1 MLHLARCD
9 VTSEAKACGLS
20 GRKACRVHR
29 DFQRTIGGIATVRDT
44 GLVLNILT
52 AQEEELTSHV
62 RIWTKKLRSTST
74 GNMQCYTE
82 LLPPST
88 VTHAVTLP
96 FLSPKEEN
104 LVVAKTSLLQVFRLR
119 DVATNAT
126 DDEGNEAIE
135 RKLSLV
141 GEYKLS
147 GTVTALQPI
156 KILHGRTGGDALLI
170 STKDA
175 KLSLVDWDPENHRI
189 NTISIHYYEGEN
201 IPTQPF
207 GPALKDTESI
217 LTVDPSSR
225 CAALK
230 FGQRHLAILP
240 FRQPGDDLADLDVD
254 LDNED
259 KRQPQQNSAG
269 ADAAQTPYKAS
280 FVSTLTQVSP
290 NLTHPV
296 DLAFLHEYRE
306 PTLGILASASQTSS
320 ALLDLRKDILTYT
333 VGTLDLEQRAST
345 VLVVVPNLPSDL
357 WKVIPLSLPVG
368 GALLIGTNEFVH
380 VDQSG
385 KTTAVAVNEFAV
397 KGSDFAMADHSS
409 LGLKLEDCVVEPLNN
424 TAGDLLIVLRDGSLA
439 ILRFTMQGRNV
450 GGMQMVKVAS
460 DNGGFAPESAPSC
473 IAAFKSGEFLLGSDV
488 GDSILLQ
495 SNNPP
500 TTMSRKRSHAQ
511 MAAEDEE
518 AEDEDEDNDAEED
531 DLYGAAPAAAH
542 KLQATS
548 AVAASQPISAYNFQV
563 IDRLPCIGP
572 ISNFCFGKPSQSGVE
587 GLDALASVGR
597 GRGSRLA
604 FLSKHLTPE
613 LGRQNAIDEA
623 KNVWSVGAATE
634 SSDASDMH
642 DNFLFVYD
650 GEHTKAYAR
659 PGGEGEIADDE
670 TASSPY
676 IERTDTEFEREG
688 ETTDIGTLAGRTRI
702 VQCRQTEIRTYDA
715 DLGLSQ
721 IIPMIDEESEE
732 ELKIAHTSFCDPYLL
747 ILRDDSSVQVLQVEK
762 SGDVEPLESGDATLT
777 DSKWLSGCAY
787 SGILTGNQAAV
798 FLLREDGSL
807 HAFSLPDLKP
817 IFTAPNLSH
826 LPPILYT
833 ENTQRRVGARET
845 LAEIIVADIGPTDAS
860 DPYMILRSA
869 TDTFTIY
876 EPFHYPSVTSSD
888 GWHSGLRF
896 RKVPNTQVP
905 KYDMANDDSN
915 RIAPL
920 RTIRVAGYNA
930 VSASGGSPSLI
941 TKHASSLPQVI
952 TLRLDKC
959 KAITPL
965 HVATCARGF
974 AVLDVESNLQEC
986 KLPTDIWFGTGWAA
1000 RKLPLGDPIE
1010 EVRQIAYHEG
1020 RGLYVVATCRLVDFM
1035 FVEEDGRHPEQDDIA
1050 VRPQVPQYTL
1060 HLLSAK
1066 SHRVL
1071 HSMEMPYTET
1081 ITTLKVMQLEAS
1093 ELTHEVKSFVVVGSA
1108 QQRGEDMPAKGA
1120 LTVLEILDVVPEPD
1134 DEETGVKLHVMSRE
1148 EPRGAVTAIE
1158 TFLGGLIGMSQGQKL
1173 MVRGLKEDGSCL
1185 PVAFYDGLCQMV
1197 SLKTFARSGMW
1208 LGADIW
1214 KGLWFGA
1221 FTEEPYKIRV
1231 LGKSRT
1237 HMEVVCADF
1246 LPADGQLFILIVDA
1260 DMDLHVLQYDPEN
1273 PKSLSGTRLIHRS
1286 TFHLGHFP
1294 TSMTLV
1300 PSTLAPF
1307 AEQPLTNGDA
1317 EENTPP
1323 PQPTPLF
1330 HILVTTQTGSI
1341 GLVTPVD
1348 ETTYRRL
1355 GAVEAHLTSILE
1367 HAAGL
1372 NPREYRAIDSEG
1384 FGARGIVDGSIV
1396 QRISELGSTRR
1407 AEVLSRA
1414 GSDAWLLRSD
1424 LEIIAGGGL
1433 GWL

>member
-1 MLHLARCD
+1 
-9 VTSEAKACGLS
+9 
-20 GRKACRVHR
+20 
-29 DFQRTIGGIATVRDT
+29 
-44 GLVLNILT
+44 
-52 AQEEELTSHV
+52 
-62 RIWTKKLRSTST
+62 
-74 GNMQCYTE
+74 MQCYTE

-96 FLSPKEEN
+96 FLSPNEEN

-119 DVATNAT
+119 EVPTDAKTTET
-126 DDEGNEAIE
+126 DDEEHETIE

-147 GTVTALQPI
+147 GTITALQRV
-156 KILHGRTGGDALLI
+156 KILPGKSGGDVLLI
-170 STKDA
+170 SSKDA

-207 GPALKDTESI
+207 GPALRDTESI
-217 LTVDPSSR
+217 LTVDPGSR

-240 FRQPGDDLADLDVD
+240 FRQQGDDLADLEAEA
-254 LDNED
+254 DNEER
-259 KRQPQQNSAG
+259 KPVQQGISS
-269 ADAAQTPYKAS
+269 DAAQTPYKAS
-280 FVSTLTQVSP
+280 FVSTLTQVAP

-306 PTLGILASASQTSS
+306 PALGILASASQVSS
-320 ALLDLRKDILTYT
+320 ALLDLRRDIMTYT

-345 VLVVVPNLPSDL
+345 VLVSVPNLPSDL
-357 WKVIPLSLPVG
+357 WKVVPLSLPVG
-368 GALLIGTNEFVH
+368 GALLVGTNEFVH

-385 KTTAVAVNEFAV
+385 KTTAIAVNEFAA
-397 KGSDFAMADHSS
+397 KGSNFAMADQSA

-424 TAGDLLIVLRDGSLA
+424 TAGDLLIALRDGSLV

-450 GGMQMVKVAS
+450 GGMQIVKVAS
-460 DNGGFAPESAPSC
+460 NNGGLIPESAPSC
-473 IAAFKSGEFLLGSDV
+473 IASFKSGEFLIGSDV
-488 GDSILLQ
+488 GDSILFQ

-500 TTMSRKRSHAQ
+500 TTISRKRSHAQ
-511 MAAEDEE
+511 MEGGDDEAAD
-518 AEDEDEDNDAEED
+518 DDEDNDAEED
-531 DLYGAAPAAAH
+531 DLYGGAPETAQKSASTSTAA
-542 KLQATS
+542 
-548 AVAASQPISAYNFQV
+548 VSQPISAYSFRV
-563 IDRLPCIGP
+563 IDRLPSMGP
-572 ISNFCFGKPSQSGVE
+572 INDFCFGKSSKSSQGS
-587 GLDALASVGR
+587 LDALASVGR

-604 FLSKHLTPE
+604 FLSKQLSPE
-613 LGRQNAIDEA
+613 LGRQNAIDGA
-623 KNVWSVGAATE
+623 KNVWSIAAVNK
-634 SSDASDMH
+634 SDDSADVH
-642 DNFLFVYD
+642 DNLLFVFD
-650 GEHTKAYAR
+650 GEHTKVYGR
-659 PGGEGEIADDE
+659 PEVEDQKSDENDD
-670 TASSPY
+670 SSSLY
-676 IERTDTEFEREG
+676 IERTDAEFEQEG
-688 ETTDIGTLAGRTRI
+688 ETIDIGTLANRTRI
-702 VQCRQTEIRTYDA
+702 VQCRQNEIRTYDA
-715 DLGLSQ
+715 DLSLSQ
-721 IIPMIDEESEE
+721 IIPMLDEESEE

-747 ILRDDSSVQVLQVEK
+747 VLRDDSSVQVLQVEK
-762 SGDVEPLESGDATLT
+762 SGDVEPLDPGDAILT
-777 DSKWLSGCAY
+777 ESTWLGGCAY
-787 SGILTGNQAAV
+787 SGKLTNNQAVV

-807 HAFSLPDLKP
+807 HTFSLPDLKP

-845 LAEIIVADIGPTDAS
+845 LTELIVADIGPVDAS
-860 DPYMILRSA
+860 DPYLILRSA
-869 TDTFTIY
+869 TDSFTIY
-876 EPFHYPSVTSSD
+876 EPFYYPGKSALSSWQSD
-888 GWHSGLRF
+888 LRF
-896 RKVPNTQVP
+896 RKVPNTHIA
-905 KYDMANDDSN
+905 KYDPTDDGAV

-920 RTIRVAGYNA
+920 RPVHIAGYNMI
-930 VSASGGSPSLI
+930 SISGSSPSLI
-941 TKHASSLPQVI
+941 TKHATSLPQI
-952 TLRLDKC
+952 IPLRLQKC
-959 KAITPL
+959 RAITPL
-965 HVATCARGF
+965 HVASCARGF
-974 AVLDVESNLQEC
+974 AVLDVEGNLQEC
-986 KLPTDIWFGTGWAA
+986 RFPTDLWFGTGWVV
-1000 RKLPLGDPIE
+1000 RKLPLGNPVE
-1010 EVRQIAYHEG
+1010 EVRQLAYHEA
-1020 RGLYVVATCRLVDFM
+1020 RGLYVVATCRLIDFM

-1066 SHRVL
+1066 SHRIL
-1071 HSMEMPYTET
+1071 YSMEMPYTET
-1081 ITTLKVMQLEAS
+1081 ITTLKVMPLEAS
-1093 ELTHEVKSFVVVGSA
+1093 ELTHEQKSLVVVGSA

-1120 LTVLEILDVVPEPD
+1120 LTVLETLDVVPEPN
-1134 DEETGVKLHVMSRE
+1134 DEETGVKLHVISRE

-1158 TFLGGLIGMSQGQKL
+1158 TFLGGLIGTAQGQKL

-1185 PVAFYDGLCQMV
+1185 PVAFLDAQCQMV

-1208 LGADIW
+1208 LGADVW

-1221 FTEEPYKIRV
+1221 FTEEPYKLSV

-1237 HMEVVCADF
+1237 QMEVVCAEF
-1246 LPADGQLFILIVDA
+1246 LPADGQLFILVVDA

-1294 TSMTLV
+1294 SSMTLV

-1307 AEQPLTNGDA
+1307 ADQSLDTNTNGDA
-1317 EENTPP
+1317 GTPP

-1330 HILVTTQTGSI
+1330 HVLLTTQTGSI
-1341 GLVTPVD
+1341 GLITPVD

-1396 QRISELGSTRR
+1396 QRIGELGSTRR
-1407 AEVLSRA
+1407 AEVLGRA

-1424 LEIIAGGGL
+1424 LEIIGGGGL